1 MSDLHPRARAL
12 IDAAKRGE
20 GSLSPDVKAR
30 VHRSVLRR
38 AVALGAAVATAGTT
52 SAVSKAAALLAALP
66 SSLAV
71 PAMITAVAGA
81 ALVVFEARSTPRAS
95 PPSPPVSMHAVAPAA
110 GPRPRAAVGEAR
122 RVVPSAAPAAPEPS
136 APEEATVPNSE
147 PALPAAPV
155 TQVAPTAILPPSRRP
170 RVPGDQAPVAG
181 PERDPLPLPLASAE
195 PRHAVQ
201 PPLAGTA
208 LPDAHASTSARLADE
223 IALLQQA
230 RQALQAGNPATALSL
245 LDGPGSPLDASP
257 LAEEAQLAR
266 ISALCQLGRTSEAHS
281 AMQRL
286 VVAWPG
292 SPASKRLGDG
302 CAVLAAPSKGS
313 ED

>member
-1 MSDLHPRARAL
+1 VSDLHPRARAL
-12 IDAAKRGE
+12 IDAAKRSE

-66 SSLAV
+66 SSLAM

-81 ALVVFEARSTPRAS
+81 ALVVLEARSTPPAP

-110 GPRPRAAVGEAR
+110 GPRPRAAVGEAPV
-122 RVVPSAAPAAPEPS
+122 VVPFAAPGAPEPS
-136 APEEATVPNSE
+136 ATEEPTVANDE
-147 PALPAAPV
+147 AALPAAPMTHRATV
-155 TQVAPTAILPPSRRP
+155 PVLVAPPRP
-170 RVPGDQAPVAG
+170 HARASQASVAA
-181 PERDPLPLPLASAE
+181 PERDPLPLAPASAE
-195 PRHAVQ
+195 PRHAGQ
-201 PPLAGTA
+201 PPFAGIA
-208 LPDAHASTSARLADE
+208 LPDAHPSTSARLAEE

-230 RQALQAGNPATALSL
+230 HQALRAGNPAAALSL
-245 LDGPGSPLDASP
+245 LDGPTSPLDASP

-266 ISALCQLGRTSEAHS
+266 ISALCQLGRAAEAHT
-281 AMQRL
+281 ATERL
-286 VVAWPG
+286 LATWPG